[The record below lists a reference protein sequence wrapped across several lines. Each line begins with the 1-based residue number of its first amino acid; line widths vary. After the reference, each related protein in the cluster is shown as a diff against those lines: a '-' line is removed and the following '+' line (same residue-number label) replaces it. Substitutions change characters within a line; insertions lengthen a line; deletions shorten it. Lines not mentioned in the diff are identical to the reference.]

1 MMKGA
6 LILLLLASTINLQA
20 QPLKAKS
27 STIQTKTEQKMDISK
42 IINPQVKQAIE
53 ALQNND
59 KNAWFSF
66 FTKDAVF
73 TDDDRTMDFA
83 SFFDNAF
90 KHKEKFL
97 TIDKVE
103 NNGKDIF
110 GNFFAGQWGT
120 FKVYFKFHQQADGKF
135 NRLDIGQSK

>member
-6 LILLLLASTINLQA
+6 LILLLLASTISLHA
-20 QPLKAKS
+20 QPSKS

-42 IINPQVKQAIE
+42 ITNPQVKQAIE

-120 FKVYFKFHQQADGKF
+120 FMVYFKFHQQADGKF

>member
-1 MMKGA
+1 MIKEI
-6 LILLLLASTINLQA
+6 LILLLFALTLSLHA
-20 QPLKAKS
+20 QTSKTKTS
-27 STIQTKTEQKMDISK
+27 STQTKTDQKMDISK
-42 IINPQVKQAIE
+42 ITNPQVKQAIE

-73 TDDDRTMDFA
+73 TDDGKTMNFT

-103 NNGKDIF
+103 NNGKDIL

-135 NRLDIGQSK
+135 NRLEIGQSK

>member
-6 LILLLLASTINLQA
+6 LILLLLASTISLHA
-20 QPLKAKS
+20 QPSKS

-59 KNAWFSF
+59 KKAWFSF
-66 FTKDAVF
+66 FTNDAVF
-73 TDDDRTMDFA
+73 TDDDRTMDFT

-120 FKVYFKFHQQADGKF
+120 FMVYFKFHQQADGKF

>member
-1 MMKGA
+1 MKGA
-6 LILLLLASTINLQA
+6 LILLLLASTISLQA

-27 STIQTKTEQKMDISK
+27 STIQTKTEQRMDISK
-42 IINPQVKQAIE
+42 ITNPQVKQAIE

-66 FTKDAVF
+66 FTNDAVF
-73 TDDDRTMDFA
+73 TDDGRIMDFT

-120 FKVYFKFHQQADGKF
+120 FKVYFKFHQQADGKL

>member
-73 TDDDRTMDFA
+73 TDDGRTMDFA

-120 FKVYFKFHQQADGKF
+120 FKVYFKFHQQADGKL

>member
-6 LILLLLASTINLQA
+6 LILLLLASTISLQA

-59 KNAWFSF
+59 KKAWFSF
-66 FTKDAVF
+66 FTNDAVF

>member
-6 LILLLLASTINLQA
+6 LILLLLASTISLQA

-27 STIQTKTEQKMDISK
+27 STIQTKTEQRMDISK
-42 IINPQVKQAIE
+42 ITNPQVKQAIE

-66 FTKDAVF
+66 FTNDAVF
-73 TDDDRTMDFA
+73 TDDGRIMDFT

-120 FKVYFKFHQQADGKF
+120 FKVYFKFHQQADGKL

>member
-6 LILLLLASTINLQA
+6 LILLLLASTISLQA

-27 STIQTKTEQKMDISK
+27 STILTKTKQKMDISK
-42 IINPQVKQAIE
+42 ITNPQVKQAIE

-59 KNAWFSF
+59 KKAWFSF

-73 TDDDRTMDFA
+73 TDDGRTMDFA

-120 FKVYFKFHQQADGKF
+120 FMVYFKFHQQADGKF